1 MMNIEPIRGKN
12 LSDAWA
18 LTFIKCWNAPHGT
31 IAPAI
36 ISFDVKEDDKAWRLE
51 KQTIRKLLENQLTA
65 FGIVSANQSNVET
78 VAGTIFPESIWKR
91 CNGDSDQLFRQYDK
105 MWPFVSKC
113 RQNRHGT
120 YFRRLTSFGENGINQ
135 LRKIIDTWHA
145 DTHRRSALQAGVFN
159 PAIDHSM
166 ARQLGFPC
174 LQQVVFHPEGT
185 NGSEGMI
192 VVAFYA
198 NQLLLE
204 KAYGNYLGLY
214 RLGKF
219 MAGKMGLHLKGVT
232 CIASNLSLSKQSK
245 RECQY
250 LLSEIKRVLSDAD

>member
-1 MMNIEPIRGKN
+1 MEINPIRGKN
-12 LSDAWA
+12 LSEAWA
-18 LTFIKCWNAPHGT
+18 QTFIKCMITPRGI

-36 ISFDVKEDDKAWRLE
+36 VSFDVIEDDNSWQLE
-51 KQTIRKLLENQLTA
+51 TPEIRQALDSQLA
-65 FGIVSANQSNVET
+65 VFGIVSANQSNIET

-91 CNGDSDQLFRQYDK
+91 CGGNRDKLFVKYDK
-105 MWPFVSKC
+105 MWPFVNKC
-113 RQNRHGT
+113 RLNKHGT
-120 YFRRLTSFGENGINQ
+120 YFRRLTSFGETGINQ
-135 LRKIIDTWHA
+135 LKIISDTWHA

-185 NGSEGMI
+185 NGAEGMI

-198 NQLLLE
+198 NQYLLE

-219 MAGKMGLHLKGVT
+219 MAGEMGLHLRGVT
-232 CIASNLSLSKQSK
+232 CIASNLSLSKHGK
-245 RECQY
+245 KECNP
-250 LLSEIKRVLSDAD
+250 LLSIIKQVLSDAN